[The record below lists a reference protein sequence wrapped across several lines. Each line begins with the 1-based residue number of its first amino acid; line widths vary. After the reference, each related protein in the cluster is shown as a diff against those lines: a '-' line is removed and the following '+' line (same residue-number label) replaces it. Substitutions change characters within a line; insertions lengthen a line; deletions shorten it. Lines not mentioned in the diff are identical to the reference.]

1 MKSFSP
7 PPFPCTIQLSPSASE
22 SKLGMA
28 KFGGETTDLNS
39 QKDMPYCTV
48 LSNATVVAEE
58 WRTWSSKVAATQRGY
73 VAIYL
78 CLKKSSVGELS
89 VTGIAAVNPVV
100 LLAFTH
106 IKIFFSGSQLES
118 VKKIRCFLL

>member
-1 MKSFSP
+1 
-7 PPFPCTIQLSPSASE
+7 
-22 SKLGMA
+22 MA

-73 VAIYL
+73 VAVYL

-100 LLAFTH
+100 LFDFTH